1 MCPVYD
7 AGVQDGIYYLT
18 MRFLKGKLLS
28 DYSGKAQPAR
38 KAVEIVTKL
47 AQALE
52 AAHGKGVIHRDLK
65 PSNVMMVGGLG
76 PVVMDFGLAK
86 QVLQPDQKLTQ
97 AGSMLG
103 TPAYM
108 PPEQVNG
115 ELERMGPASDVYSLG
130 VILYELLTGQ
140 LPFQGPMAAVF
151 GQILYSEP
159 PWPSALRAGAESRP
173 WTRSAGMRWPRRL
186 WTVIPR

>member
-1 MCPVYD
+1 
-7 AGVQDGIYYLT
+7 
-18 MRFLKGKLLS
+18 
-28 DYSGKAQPAR
+28 
-38 KAVEIVTKL
+38 
-47 AQALE
+47 
-52 AAHGKGVIHRDLK
+52 
-65 PSNVMMVGGLG
+65 SNVMMVTGVG

-86 QVLQPDQKLTQ
+86 QVQQADQKLTK

-140 LPFQGPMAAVF
+140 LPFEGSMAAIF
-151 GQILYSEP
+151 GQILYAEP
-159 PWPSALRAGAESRP
+159 PLPSTLVPGLNSVLNGICQKAMAKAPAERYPSMN
-173 WTRSAGMRWPRRL
+173 AFA
-186 WTVIPR
+186 